1 MIQPSFCQFFKFSLN
16 WRGEPNWLW
25 LITSAGRLNF
35 LVPLLYINF
44 KNSKDQNSTSFVIY
58 QLVLQYAAV
67 FFSVFRNYLILE
79 TGNLI
84 SSREPIMQNGGII
97 WSPLLYFKNF
107 KDTNSTSLIRLQ
119 CILPDAAVHFSV
131 FQNLLIF
138 KRRDV
143 ISWGEPI
150 LQKGSITWLSLL
162 YFKLKNLKILNSTS
176 FIRFQCVLNDPEVLL
191 WVFQSFLKFNKG
203 DLIAFSEA
211 ILHMSWV
218 IWSSLLYF
226 SFKILKDPNS
236 TWIITF

>member
-107 KDTNSTSLIRLQ
+107 KDPNSASLIRLQ

-138 KRRDV
+138 KRRDL

-150 LQKGSITWLSLL
+150 LQKCTIICFTLL
-162 YFKLKNLKILNSTS
+162 YFKSKIFKILNSTS
-176 FIRFQCVLNDPEVLL
+176 FIRFKCVLHDPEVLL
-191 WVFQSFLKFNKG
+191 WVFQGFLEFNK
-203 DLIAFSEA
+203 
-211 ILHMSWV
+211 V
-218 IWSSLLYF
+218 
-226 SFKILKDPNS
+226 
-236 TWIITF
+236 T